1 VIRFRQVRREQG
13 IDYVLAEHERAAP
26 NDVW

>member
-13 IDYVLAEHERAAP
+13 IGNVLAEHERAAP